1 MSERKQWCELYS
13 NELEPMDHQIKEFVN
28 NPLWDDLTNHLQ
40 QTYNIKPQLFY
51 SGCSMDK
58 GYWKGWN
65 VKYKKGSKALCTLYP
80 KQGYILMLLPLGLK
94 EISQVDTSNLLRDR
108 YMQNLFKQTI
118 PGKTGMSLP
127 VEVKSSKTLQD
138 VKKLIALR
146 YDTR

>member
-1 MSERKQWCELYS
+1 MLWYDLY
-13 NELEPMDHQIKEFVN
+13 NKEKEPLEYQIKDFVD
-28 NPLWDDLTNHLQ
+28 NPLWEELTTHLQ

-80 KQGYILMLLPLGLK
+80 KQGYILMLLPLGLR
-94 EISQVDTSNLLRDR
+94 EISQVDISNLLQDK
-108 YMQNLFKQTI
+108 YMQNLFKQAK

-146 YDTR
+146 YDSR